1 MERMDD
7 ASTPVPSVKIEKPKE
22 HQKLG
27 AFYLVLLFLS
37 FCFILL
43 TQFVLILEGTG
54 TSLPT
59 FLRFPVA

>member
-1 MERMDD
+1 MERMDN
-7 ASTPVPSVKIEKPKE
+7 SPTPAPTVKIEKPKE
-22 HQKLG
+22 YQKLG
-27 AFYLVLLFLS
+27 AIYLVLLFLS